1 MVIAEAGGVQ
11 PLIETLSDP
20 RTHIQEQ
27 AAAALAKLAFE
38 NELTRDT
45 ITKSGGVAPLVGLL
59 AADSAGDQRERV
71 RTNAADA
78 IANLALEPAARD
90 EVVGG
95 GGMPLLVALL
105 QGEGRTAKQFAA
117 MALARLARDHKATQ
131 AAIAAAGAITALVA
145 LLSGDQGPEAQEEA
159 AGALF
164 ALADLKENRL
174 AITRANGTQPIVEL
188 LACENPRTFKHA
200 EGALVRL
207 SIEDANR
214 VLIINLLVEMLQ
226 TVDSTAQEQVR
237 TSQRRL

>member
-59 AADSAGDQRERV
+59 AADSAGERERV

-214 VLIINLLVEMLQ
+214 VLIINLLVEMLH